1 MKGLLRYGIFICSLS
16 TISSAQAIIEIPFT
30 LDESAVPIATL
41 NINGQ
46 DGEFMLDTGSQY
58 AFHFTQQFMRQVPWL
73 KRQKE
78 KSRSTDL
85 TGEVYI
91 NDRFM
96 FHHVSVNGMSF
107 ENAEG
112 VSLAPWGLT
121 LMPDGKRPE
130 HMVIGLGL
138 FQQKALMID
147 YPRSLFSVAHQLS
160 EFNIDANQW
169 LSLPLTVGHEGIV
182 IEVMNNDNTY
192 KMVLDTGATIS
203 MMWKK
208 RVNGLTNNIACVSV
222 MDELDNDRCEAIRL
236 HIKNTTPGD
245 FNVDA
250 ILLEGGYTHMETDGL
265 VGQNFLQ
272 QHIVIIDF
280 PNNQM
285 LLRPIEES

>member
-1 MKGLLRYGIFICSLS
+1 MKGLLRSGIFICSLGA
-16 TISSAQAIIEIPFT
+16 ISSAQAIIEIPFT

-236 HIKNTTPGD
+236 HIKNATPGD
-245 FNVDA
+245 FNVEA
-250 ILLEGGYTHMETDGL
+250 ILLEGDYTHMETDGL

>member
-1 MKGLLRYGIFICSLS
+1 MKGLLRCGIFICSLS
-16 TISSAQAIIEIPFT
+16 AISSAQAIIEIPFT

-46 DGEFMLDTGSQY
+46 DGEFMLDTGSPY

-73 KRQKE
+73 KRLKE
-78 KSRSTDL
+78 KARSTDL
-85 TGEVYI
+85 TGEVYM

-121 LMPDGKRPE
+121 LMPDGQRPQ
-130 HMVIGLGL
+130 HMMIGLGL

-147 YPRSLFSVAHQLS
+147 YQRSLFSVARQIT

-169 LSLPLTVGHEGIV
+169 LSLPLAISHEGIV
-182 IEVMNNDNTY
+182 IEVMNNDKTY

-203 MMWKK
+203 MMWKQ
-208 RVNGLTNNIACVSV
+208 RVNESPNNMTCVEV
-222 MDELDNDRCEAIRL
+222 MAELDNDRCEAIQL
-236 HIKNTTPGD
+236 HIKNATPGD

-250 ILLEGGYTHMETDGL
+250 ILLEGDFTHMETDGL